1 MYTDGKDTGV
11 DVSFKIGD
19 ATVVEGGEVK
29 LISAEMDATA
39 KVNEPM
45 TATIQTSTNVAK
57 VRLFNENGVGLAPTS
72 CTYVDEGGVRTW
84 TYVVSVGS
92 TGSRTFTV
100 KVAGSD
106 LVWAEDTETLQGL
119 ITK

>member
-1 MYTDGKDTGV
+1 MDNSVPAEVGEA
-11 DVSFKIGD
+11 KI
-19 ATVVEGGEVK
+19 
-29 LISAEMDATA
+29 ISASIDETG
-39 KVNEPM
+39 KVNQTI
-45 TATIQTSTNVAK
+45 TATIQTSTSVAK

-92 TGSRTFTV
+92 TGSRTFMV

-106 LVWAEDTETLQGL
+106 LVWAEDTETLQVL